1 MKVIDFNGRSYNF
14 PPAGH
19 VPDLDDERPR
29 SKWHLGARSLL
40 RQMYPTQRILE
51 EVPLPG
57 IRLFADFYIP
67 DRQTII
73 EVHGRQHYEFVSHF
87 HGSRMGFLQ
96 SKKNDGRK
104 REWCEL
110 NNIKL
115 IVLPYDKK
123 DDWRT
128 YIEED

>member
-1 MKVIDFNGRSYNF
+1 
-14 PPAGH
+14 
-19 VPDLDDERPR
+19 
-29 SKWHLGARSLL
+29 
-40 RQMYPTQRILE
+40 MYPTQRILE

-57 IRLFADFYIP
+57 TRLFADFYIP
-67 DRQTII
+67 DRQIII
-73 EVHGRQHYEFVSHF
+73 EVHGRQHYEFVAHF

-96 SKKNDGRK
+96 SKANDDLK
-104 REWCEL
+104 REWCVL
-110 NNIKL
+110 NNIQL